1 VRAERICETGLWLTW
16 FKTRFTRSKVKMP
29 FRVTGNPEVIARTE
43 PSCGV
48 VLHDSRQPGSYRI
61 TSGLPTAR
69 KLAGPVNTRAFGR
82 SRPAAD
88 ATREVVE
95 RWLLDGLM

>member
-1 VRAERICETGLWLTW
+1 MKAQATFGQTSLL
-16 FKTRFTRSKVKMP
+16 P
-29 FRVTGNPEVIARTE
+29 
-43 PSCGV
+43 
-48 VLHDSRQPGSYRI
+48 
-61 TSGLPTAR
+61 SGLEP
-69 KLAGPVNTRAFGR
+69 

>member
-1 VRAERICETGLWLTW
+1 MPGIPKSKELISQVLIRRIIGNLKSTWTIRAL
-16 FKTRFTRSKVKMP
+16 
-29 FRVTGNPEVIARTE
+29 
-43 PSCGV
+43 
-48 VLHDSRQPGSYRI
+48 
-61 TSGLPTAR
+61 
-69 KLAGPVNTRAFGR
+69 GR

>member
-1 VRAERICETGLWLTW
+1 VVVFLT
-16 FKTRFTRSKVKMP
+16 KSRL
-29 FRVTGNPEVIARTE
+29 E
-43 PSCGV
+43 P
-48 VLHDSRQPGSYRI
+48 
-61 TSGLPTAR
+61 
-69 KLAGPVNTRAFGR
+69 